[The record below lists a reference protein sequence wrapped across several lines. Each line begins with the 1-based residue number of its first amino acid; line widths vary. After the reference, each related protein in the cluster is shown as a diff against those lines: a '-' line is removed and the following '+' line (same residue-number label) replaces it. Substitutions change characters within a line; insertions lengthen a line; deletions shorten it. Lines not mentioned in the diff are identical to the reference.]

1 MAEDDRVGVL
11 EARAHPHQPPGPLA
25 GVVDHRDP
33 GARRLDHARGR
44 QHAPQRVVVDVALD
58 PVHRRPERL
67 EHPQHLDA
75 HEVAGVQDRVGA
87 PQLGQARRRQGAVAA
102 GHVGV
107 GDDREAHIPTL
118 SSRQLQRP

>member
-1 MAEDDRVGVL
+1 VAEDDRVGAL
-11 EARAHPHQPPGPLA
+11 EARPHAREPARPLA

-33 GARRLDHARGR
+33 RASALDHPGR
-44 QHAPQRVVVDVALD
+44 REHPPQRLVVDVAVD
-58 PVHRRPERL
+58 AVNRRPELL

-87 PQLGQARRRQGAVAA
+87 AQLSHAFRRQRARAA

-107 GDDREAHIPTL
+107 GDDGDAHGLNGKLP
-118 SSRQLQRP
+118 